1 MDPRNS
7 AQDVIRC
14 DLCEIP
20 LPPLYCAICH
30 INLCKVCVGEHL
42 LDESKL
48 HIVVPF
54 KHRQST
60 PSYPK
65 CQEHT
70 TKLCELHCEQC
81 GIPVCVQCVS
91 SKKHK
96 AHDVE
101 DILSYLE
108 GRNKA
113 LQADL
118 EELGKLIYPKYQEIA
133 SSFPAQRVD
142 LQRNTEELI
151 SAVNKRGDDWHREI
165 DNIIRKLKSDIKE
178 TESEHLA
185 FLKKQEYEINQTIL
199 EITHNIGELK
209 ELLDSNDIYLLST
222 YKSKNA
228 ELSKLPPK
236 FIFTFPC
243 FSSQRID
250 TEQLL
255 RQFGSLTPLSRSPE
269 CISLDDLDQR
279 IAHSTTDV
287 GLFDYDDEFHTRNC
301 ALERVER
308 CSNIED
314 DILIC

>member
-1 MDPRNS
+1 MEPRNS

-14 DLCEIP
+14 DLCETP
-20 LPPLYCAICH
+20 VPPLYCEICH

-65 CQEHT
+65 CQEHA

-81 GIPVCVQCVS
+81 DIPVCVQCVS

-108 GRNKA
+108 SRSKA

-118 EELGKLIYPKYQEIA
+118 EELGKFIYPKYQEMA
-133 SSFPAQRVD
+133 SSFPAQRAD

-151 SAVNKRGDDWHREI
+151 SAINERGDDWHREI
-165 DNIIRKLKSDIKE
+165 NNIVRKLKSDIKA

-185 FLKKQEYEINQTIL
+185 FLKKQEDEINHTISEL
-199 EITHNIGELK
+199 THIIGELK
-209 ELLDSNDIYLLST
+209 KLLDSNDICLIST

-228 ELSKLPPK
+228 EFIALPPK
-236 FIFTFPC
+236 LIVTLPR
-243 FSSQRID
+243 FSFQESH
-250 TEQLL
+250 TELL
-255 RQFGSLTPLSRSPE
+255 RQLFGYLT
-269 CISLDDLDQR
+269 
-279 IAHSTTDV
+279 V
-287 GLFDYDDEFHTRNC
+287 KK
-301 ALERVER
+301 
-308 CSNIED
+308 IED
-314 DILIC
+314 FEAKVEIDILAPSDEDESNMPDDNPYYRSKSVYIHLTSEDESSS

>member
-14 DLCEIP
+14 DLCETP
-20 LPPLYCAICH
+20 VPPLYCEICH

-54 KHRQST
+54 KHRQSI

-65 CQEHT
+65 CQEHA

-81 GIPVCVQCVS
+81 DIPVCVQCVS

-108 GRNKA
+108 SRNKA

-133 SSFPAQRVD
+133 SSFLAQRAE

-151 SAVNKRGDDWHREI
+151 SAVNKRGDDWHRDI
-165 DNIIRKLKSDIKE
+165 DTIIKKLKSDIEE

-185 FLKKQEYEINQTIL
+185 FLKKQEDEINQTIL

-209 ELLDSNDIYLLST
+209 KLLDSNDIYLLST

-228 ELSKLPPK
+228 EFSKMPPK
-236 FIFTFPC
+236 FIFTLPS

-255 RQFGSLTPLSRSPE
+255 RQFGSLTALSRSPE
-269 CISLDDLDQR
+269 CILLDNSDQKV
-279 IAHSTTDV
+279 AHSKAKAQV
-287 GLFDYDDEFHTRNC
+287 GLFGDDDE
-301 ALERVER
+301 LRVEDQGCPIDR
-308 CSNIED
+308 PE
-314 DILIC
+314 ILDYEEWS